1 MIRPLLGPG
10 WIRGKRP
17 SDGGWTS
24 SCGRGVGE
32 RRFLRVL
39 VARSS
44 QICSLR
50 EKQLRSVVGLRR
62 FQPPDDSVPLHFH
75 AHFCPLAWPGYSP
88 ISVAH
93 GLIRAL
99 TLALFFR
106 ADEVG
111 SVPPGQDGCA
121 HLHDGTWRLSSRAG
135 LPVLTGGVGRYAQPR
150 SGGGIPPL
158 GFSSFHLRICVTS
171 QRGSRIRTPLVRAH
185 RSLWGPLLVPT
196 VPVHLGLDI

>member
-1 MIRPLLGPG
+1 MIRPLLGLG
-10 WIRGKRP
+10 WIRCKRP

-75 AHFCPLAWPGYSP
+75 AHFCPHAWPGYSP

-99 TLALFFR
+99 TLALSSGLVRWGVHLQDKMGVLTFSWCMALKLPSWAACPYRWGWPLCAALEWRWHSAIGGLQFSHAHMR
-106 ADEVG
+106 YFPAGQPYQDTLG
-111 SVPPGQDGCA
+111 TGPSVP
-121 HLHDGTWRLSSRAG
+121 
-135 LPVLTGGVGRYAQPR
+135 V
-150 SGGGIPPL
+150 
-158 GFSSFHLRICVTS
+158 
-171 QRGSRIRTPLVRAH
+171 
-185 RSLWGPLLVPT
+185 
-196 VPVHLGLDI
+196 